1 MTNIST
7 TTPRREWS
15 YIQKDPELCYD
26 LVIISMIK
34 LVGTVRFG
42 TIAEWLML
50 KIGLETKIRLTRDSQ
65 KWQWSYF
72 GQDYFLFH
80 SDVHIFKN
88 YDAGSFTKKP
98 SDRGATKRFISLGGG
113 WIIYFTWCFFNIRIK
128 IEKKALILN
137 WSLFQILRSFPADF
151 LNWFDKVLTQVN
163 LLHCLLTL
171 SKLTELL
178 SWRVQWKTHWTRI

>member
-1 MTNIST
+1 M
-7 TTPRREWS
+7 W
-15 YIQKDPELCYD
+15 LCYD

-34 LVGTVRFG
+34 LVGTKIQTVRFG

-72 GQDYFLFH
+72 GQDYF
-80 SDVHIFKN
+80 
-88 YDAGSFTKKP
+88 SFPLWCAHFQELWCRQFYQETFGER
-98 SDRGATKRFISLGGG
+98 RGAGKRFILLLPAAGMNN
-113 WIIYFTWCFFNIRIK
+113 IFYITWCFFNICIK

-137 WSLFQILRSFPADF
+137 WSLFQILSSFPVDF

-163 LLHCLLTL
+163 LLHCLLF
-171 SKLTELL
+171 
-178 SWRVQWKTHWTRI
+178 SWRVN

>member
-98 SDRGATKRFISLGGG
+98 EQRGGQKRFISPFAGMNN
-113 WIIYFTWCFFNIRIK
+113 IFYITWCFFNICIK
-128 IEKKALILN
+128 IEMKALIELK
-137 WSLFQILRSFPADF
+137 SLSNSQFVPSWFPQLIWQSFDP
-151 LNWFDKVLTQVN
+151 
-163 LLHCLLTL
+163 
-171 SKLTELL
+171 S
-178 SWRVQWKTHWTRI
+178 